1 MQPVRRMADGTG
13 KHTIFFSS
21 HVISRVRR
29 RKKHKTK
36 MQAHSTVLAERI
48 QPRTIGGDGDNDEE
62 ENEIKRM
69 EELRWAE

>member
-1 MQPVRRMADGTG
+1 
-13 KHTIFFSS
+13 
-21 HVISRVRR
+21 
-29 RKKHKTK
+29 